1 MMDKYIPSKVCMK
14 RDRLP
19 YMTREIHRLIN
30 RKNRAHKQRKKAQ
43 RNSASPSAHIKNLD
57 KKVRDLKYNIQKKMR
72 QAYWQYIE
80 SIITPTT
87 DDTTDSSPFCAMKRF
102 WQYFKSSRK
111 DCTGVATLKVKVNSH
126 QWPQGKGRPAEQTVR
141 VCFHPRNWSTTGSP
155 SRRITLPSCPG
166 STHPGEGCAQ
176 NARRT
181 TATQSIWPR
190 WNWSQ
195 NPEAPV
201 FTSSAHPDSH
211 LPEVLRSKTGTTSQ
225 YMSLKPHR
233 RTPSEPTW
241 ARGSKQPS
249 PDRTCAMLTPTSAP
263 VSY

>member
-1 MMDKYIPSKVCMK
+1 MEQPSMTPRK
-14 RDRLP
+14 RPTSWTNSSSLFSPTKLR
-19 YMTREIHRLIN
+19 YN
-30 RKNRAHKQRKKAQ
+30 RI
-43 RNSASPSAHIKNLD
+43 SF
-57 KKVRDLKYNIQKKMR
+57 
-72 QAYWQYIE
+72 
-80 SIITPTT
+80 PT
-87 DDTTDSSPFCAMKRF
+87 
-102 WQYFKSSRK
+102 
-111 DCTGVATLKVKVNSH
+111 H
-126 QWPQGKGRPAEQTVR
+126 
-141 VCFHPRNWSTTGSP
+141 HPTQ
-155 SRRITLPSCPG
+155 LPG

-201 FTSSAHPDSH
+201 FTSSAHPVSH